1 MPKSILKGKGPDLQS
16 TSTVMDSLKTKSVTF
31 KDFVVSGKDVIVS
44 GVKVTKDN
52 VIDVIDRVKQADI
65 SGFLDTSTST
75 KVAEAKT
82 AAVKSVDAGPS
93 NFPSPATTPNIVD
106 NTPTSVADPSITSIS
121 EPRTGFTP
129 GMDSTPTKPSTNSI
143 LGLVTP
149 ENTPMKG
156 VDLSELSPTKSEKGL
171 T

>member
-16 TSTVMDSLKTKSVTF
+16 TSTVMDSLKTKTVTF
-31 KDFVVSGKDVIVS
+31 KDFVVN
-44 GVKVTKDN
+44 GVQVTKGN
-52 VIDVIDRVKQADI
+52 VLDMVDRVKQADI
-65 SGFLDTSTST
+65 SGFMDSNTST
-75 KVAEAKT
+75 KVVEAKN
-82 AAVKSVDAGPS
+82 AAVQSVENGTS
-93 NFPSPATTPNIVD
+93 NFPSPATTPTAID
-106 NTPTSVADPSITSIS
+106 STPTSVSEPAISSIS
-121 EPRTGFTP
+121 EPRAPKGDGFTP

-149 ENTPMKG
+149 ENTPTKG